1 MIGTNKNCF
10 TSYEPVDMNEIKV
23 QPTLALF
30 SLKNLEK
37 NQPYKKMKKYL
48 HAQACKNTSF
58 IQTCYK
64 IISYRTC
71 FYL

>member
-30 SLKNLEK
+30 SFNKLEK
-37 NQPYKKMKKYL
+37 NQ
-48 HAQACKNTSF
+48 
-58 IQTCYK
+58 
-64 IISYRTC
+64 SY
-71 FYL
+71 